1 MTRVEARLVSFCL
14 LLSLICA
21 VVIVF
26 RGQNRGRNVLIQDRG
41 VPTFEWSDNNVDMF
55 YKACREG
62 NEAACKDLVSSDD
75 ALANLNRRASKTR
88 IYVQP
93 QSSEEESSYD
103 KFRKAGDDVVPL
115 AGHYNV
121 KDMSGY
127 DLGATLSPVEV
138 EQKMVATPG
147 STMLRAMGVGKLYAS
162 RYPLALLVSQG
173 YRQQRGIQR
182 LAVVPASCDPDGP
195 NCGPTRPEEDDM
207 ADVPLPPRDWLNMQ
221 YECCPCLGQGSRR
234 IGYDQFENSGFY
246 NPYTMNL
253 CHNCGC
259 TV

>member
-1 MTRVEARLVSFCL
+1 MEGRFGVEAGGGLYNKDIDMTRVEARLVSFCL

-93 QSSEEESSYD
+93 QSSEGYPSVDFRLLQESSYD

-162 RYPLALLVSQG
+162 RMEGRTRHELCKTSA
-173 YRQQRGIQR
+173 
-182 LAVVPASCDPDGP
+182 DGT
-195 NCGPTRPEEDDM
+195 G
-207 ADVPLPPRDWLNMQ
+207 A
-221 YECCPCLGQGSRR
+221 G
-234 IGYDQFENSGFY
+234 
-246 NPYTMNL
+246 
-253 CHNCGC
+253 
-259 TV
+259 